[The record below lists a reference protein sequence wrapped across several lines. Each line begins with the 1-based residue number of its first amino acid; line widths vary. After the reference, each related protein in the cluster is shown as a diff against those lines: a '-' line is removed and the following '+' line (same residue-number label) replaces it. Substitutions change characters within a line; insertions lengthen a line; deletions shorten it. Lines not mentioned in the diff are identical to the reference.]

1 MSLLITVG
9 SSGFFS
15 FRRNTV
21 TRVVLHFVLKLA
33 HKTASLS
40 GRGMSIWNTTDSQA
54 YNKDIRKRS
63 MKDAVSLLS

>member
-1 MSLLITVG
+1 M
-9 SSGFFS
+9 
-15 FRRNTV
+15 

-33 HKTASLS
+33 YKTASLS

-63 MKDAVSLLS
+63 LKAAVPLLS